1 MNILEHYLV
10 KIISEERVKAT
21 GTEGAEL
28 IKVVAQWD
36 CYGAVSEETDY
47 YSPSEWKKIKEKG
60 YYLG

>member
-10 KIISEERVKAT
+10 KIISEERVKVAK
-21 GTEGAEL
+21 TEELEL

-36 CYGAVSEETDY
+36 CHGAISEETDY
-47 YSPSEWKKIKEKG
+47 YSPGEWGKIKEKG